1 MLLEFL
7 SDSCIDVEEF
17 LDLLNRIADA
27 ENDLKA
33 FQEDSEGWDLEEM
46 EFLKDDLETWEQELH
61 NIKHNFLKE
70 NPNSSWEK
78 EVEKVIEEREKFCR

>member
-7 SDSCIDVEEF
+7 SDCIDVEEF
-17 LDLLNRIADA
+17 LDLLDRIADA

-70 NPNSSWEK
+70 NPNASWEK